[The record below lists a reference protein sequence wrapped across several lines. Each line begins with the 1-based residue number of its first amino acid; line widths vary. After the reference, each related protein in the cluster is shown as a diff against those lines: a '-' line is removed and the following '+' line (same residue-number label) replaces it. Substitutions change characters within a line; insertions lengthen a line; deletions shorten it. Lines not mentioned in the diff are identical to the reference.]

1 MKSDLSALEKSSTFL
16 WIRESYRKACQTW
29 SFKGTL
35 VAKSVGILQMW
46 YLQSSKWPLK
56 AAQREAVLSLLWKFP
71 SPAAAGRGPMGWELV
86 WLWRFKMSSC
96 PWAFIASEFVALR
109 NMEMHPKLSLPAQDE
124 EGSQHGAGRCGQPHA
139 GEERL
144 CGSCPRL
151 CTKCKNLWTEAVL
164 ASFPLAGHQFAD
176 IIPRQQEMS

>member
-96 PWAFIASEFVALR
+96 PWAFTCIWICCSEKHGDASKAQPPSPGWR
-109 NMEMHPKLSLPAQDE
+109 GKPAWCRQMWPATCW
-124 EGSQHGAGRCGQPHA
+124 GG
-139 GEERL
+139 
-144 CGSCPRL
+144 
-151 CTKCKNLWTEAVL
+151 EAVWL
-164 ASFPLAGHQFAD
+164 LSQALH
-176 IIPRQQEMS
+176 